1 MCRGLT
7 GWELPVDG
15 HLRHCDVRLDQWQ
28 RPGQDLP
35 LLDATLDQYRFLHG
49 KADRFQATF
58 YEQFMLADF
67 SDRPTIVLVVQRRS
81 PSSSWRSCREVSP
94 RAGLAAANRAGPG
107 TITMPKQAPKV
118 SGNSLNCCAVEL
130 RCTFAASG
138 EWAECDKT
146 KTKTASL
153 NSLCFSNCYVH
164 PEMACLMSHTGDEFS
179 GKNPEDRFAGVRHL
193 LSILP

>member
-1 MCRGLT
+1 MAICGIAMFDWINGNDLVRTYLFSTPLSTSTASFTAKRTVSRRRSTNNSCLPTSRT
-7 GWELPVDG
+7 G
-15 HLRHCDVRLDQWQ
+15 QQ
-28 RPGQDLP
+28 S
-35 LLDATLDQYRFLHG
+35 
-49 KADRFQATF
+49 
-58 YEQFMLADF
+58 F
-67 SDRPTIVLVVQRRS
+67 SWCIRRRS
-81 PSSSWRSCREVSP
+81 PSSSWRSCREASS

-146 KTKTASL
+146 KTKTVSL

-164 PEMACLMSHTGDEFS
+164 PGLACLMSHMGDEFS